1 MPSASPGERSGRVQI
16 YPEPLPAVNEF
27 VATRRRD
34 EKTGAVAGRAF
45 PFSEPLAF
53 RKLGLGQ
60 RTIAC
65 LEASW

>member
-34 EKTGAVAGRAF
+34 EKTGAVAGKVF
-45 PFSEPLAF
+45 PFSEPRALP
-53 RKLGLGQ
+53 KLGLGQ
-60 RTIAC
+60 WTIAC
-65 LEASW
+65 SEASW